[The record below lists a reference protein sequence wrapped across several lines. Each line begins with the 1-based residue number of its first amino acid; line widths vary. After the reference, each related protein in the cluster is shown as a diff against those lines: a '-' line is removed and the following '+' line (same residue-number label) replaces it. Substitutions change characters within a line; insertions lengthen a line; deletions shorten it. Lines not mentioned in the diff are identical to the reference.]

1 VMADEGRTDAI
12 NYDWMPMTD
21 DWRSMTDDWSLM
33 TDDWRSGRMV
43 FDEYFDFHLVP
54 K

>member
-1 VMADEGRTDAI
+1 MMADEGRTDAM
-12 NYDWMPMTD
+12 NYDL
-21 DWRSMTDDWSLM
+21 RSMTDDWSLM